1 MGAAELLDYPRE
13 RVRGLVLE
21 DGASTS
27 HVAIVARAMSIP
39 VVGQVK
45 GAVSLS
51 ENGDPLII
59 DGDDGK
65 VYLRPVPDVESAF
78 VEKARFRARKQKLYR
93 DLRDVPANTKDGRH
107 ITLLINAGL
116 LVDLPQLDE
125 SGAEGIGLFR
135 TELQF
140 MIASTFPRAHEQEKL
155 YRNVYQEIGDKPV
168 TFRTLDIGGDKV
180 LPYFR
185 SKGKEENPALGWRAI
200 RLTLDKPALMRT
212 QLRALLKA
220 SGGRELRVMLPMV
233 TEVGE
238 IYHTRKLIDR
248 EVAYLTRFGYVMPTR
263 LKLGAMVEV
272 PALLFQLDELMQV
285 VDFVSVGSNDLFQF
299 MMAIDRGN
307 SEIAHRFDQLSTPF
321 LRALRKI
328 IEAGERNNTPVTLC
342 GEMAGKPLLALALL
356 GLGFTR
362 ISMTPSAIGPIK
374 AMLLRLDIG
383 DLQKAMLAE
392 LDKTTTVTLRHWLMK
407 YAETNNIAL

>member
-1 MGAAELLDYPRE
+1 
-13 RVRGLVLE
+13 
-21 DGASTS
+21 
-27 HVAIVARAMSIP
+27 
-39 VVGQVK
+39 
-45 GAVSLS
+45 
-51 ENGDPLII
+51 
-59 DGDDGK
+59 
-65 VYLRPVPDVESAF
+65 
-78 VEKARFRARKQKLYR
+78 
-93 DLRDVPANTKDGRH
+93 
-107 ITLLINAGL
+107 
-116 LVDLPQLDE
+116 
-125 SGAEGIGLFR
+125 
-135 TELQF
+135 
-140 MIASTFPRAHEQEKL
+140 
-155 YRNVYQEIGDKPV
+155 
-168 TFRTLDIGGDKV
+168 
-180 LPYFR
+180 
-185 SKGKEENPALGWRAI
+185 
-200 RLTLDKPALMRT
+200 
-212 QLRALLKA
+212 
-220 SGGRELRVMLPMV
+220 MV

-248 EVAYLTRFGYVMPTR
+248 EVAYLTRFGHAMPTR

-307 SEIAHRFDQLSTPF
+307 SEIAHRFDQLSAPF

-383 DLQKAMLAE
+383 DLQKALLAE
-392 LDKTTTVTLRHWLMK
+392 LEKTSTATLRSWLMN
-407 YAETNNIAL
+407 YAEANNIAL